1 MNSQQAAV
9 LRSAEG
15 EEIPLRGVSARGRL
29 RGLLFELEVEQA
41 YENTGRENIEA
52 SFTFP
57 VPHRAVLLGL
67 ELQIGERAL
76 QAVAVRHQAAR
87 ERYEEAIE
95 GGDSA
100 ALLEQAGDGLWS
112 LSLGNLMAGERA
124 LIRYRYAELLD
135 RKGDEVRLA
144 VPTCIAPRYGDPAA
158 HGLEPH
164 QVPTASLLAE
174 YPFTLAIDISG
185 SIAAAALDSPSHRIE
200 VAEAEDGKRV
210 TLAAG
215 AFLDRDF
222 ILVLRG
228 PATAG
233 AGLVAPDGE
242 GHVALASLDPAL
254 PTAARAPLAL
264 KLLVDC
270 SGSMAGSSMDCA
282 RHALLDILDRLG
294 PGDQLSL
301 TRFGSHVEHVVPPEP
316 APRGVL
322 RGGWRRRRAG
332 LDARPAAGGRLVAA
346 TPELLDWLRG
356 EVAGMQ
362 ADLGGTHLDEGLSA
376 AFAIPV
382 PEGTGRELLLITDAE
397 VWSVAQM
404 IELAERSGHRLFVVA
419 VGAAPAEALARE
431 LGERTGGACEFV
443 APGEDAEAAILRMFK
458 RMREPSRQVV
468 RVEWPAEPLWQA
480 PLPPAVFPGD
490 TLHLLAGFATAPTG
504 AVRVVIAD
512 MQGCEQQREIV
523 LPAPTPHAML
533 PRLAAARR
541 LPSLGEEEAA
551 ALAERY
557 QLASR
562 HTSFVVVQQRA
573 ADEKADKLPSL
584 RAVPQ
589 MLAAGWGVSDP
600 LARFPATGSLMM
612 EALVADLSIM
622 PSSAVRRRT
631 VVQSVPAAFHYPG
644 DMQASPFPF
653 TGGEATP
660 AEVLEALVARLAAG
674 AGLPATWT
682 GLAELGVPLEVI
694 EWLVQVV
701 AGMAAQPG
709 EDDAVALFIALLARS
724 PAGDALAAD
733 DRSALQGTVLGNRR
747 LRELRAALSAALG
760 GLEAASWQAVLAAT
774 SP

>member
-9 LRSAEG
+9 LVSARG

-29 RGLLFELEVEQA
+29 CGLLFELEVEQA
-41 YENTGRENIEA
+41 YENTSKENIEA

-95 GGDSA
+95 EGDSA

-164 QVPTASLLAE
+164 QVPAASLLAE
-174 YPFTLAIDISG
+174 YPFTLAIDIGG
-185 SIAAAALDSPSHRIE
+185 SMAAATLDSPSHRIE

-210 TLAAG
+210 RLAAG

-222 ILVLRG
+222 ILVLGG

-254 PTAARAPLAL
+254 PSATRAPLAL

-294 PGDQLSL
+294 PEDQLSL
-301 TRFGSHVEHVVPPEP
+301 TRFGSRVEHVVPPEP

-322 RGGWRRRRAG
+322 RGRWRRRRIAH
-332 LDARPAAGGRLVAA
+332 DAQPAAGGRLVAA

-356 EVAGMQ
+356 EVGGMQ
-362 ADLGGTHLDEGLSA
+362 ADLGGTNLDDGLSA

-382 PEGTGRELLLITDAE
+382 PEGAGRELLLITDAE
-397 VWSVAQM
+397 VWSVMRM
-404 IELAERSGHRLFVVA
+404 IELAQRSGHRLFVVA
-419 VGAAPAEALARE
+419 VGAAPAEALARK
-431 LGERTGGACEFV
+431 LGEITGGACEFV

-468 RVEWPAEPLWQA
+468 RVEWPVEPLWQA

-490 TLHLLAGFATAPTG
+490 TLHLLAGFAAAPAG
-504 AVRVVIAD
+504 PVRVVIAD
-512 MQGCEQQREIV
+512 AQGREQLRELA
-523 LPAPTPHAML
+523 LPVPALHVVL

-573 ADEKADKLPSL
+573 ADEKAGGLPSL
-584 RAVPQ
+584 RTVPQ
-589 MLAAGWGVSDP
+589 MLAAGWGAS
-600 LARFPATGSLMM
+600 
-612 EALVADLSIM
+612 ADLDGPCLSIDALEVASGGM
-622 PSSAVRRRT
+622 PSFEMPERAAMRSAQT
-631 VVQSVPAAFHYPG
+631 VFRYRADRPASV
-644 DMQASPFPF
+644 FPF
-653 TGGEATP
+653 ANREATP
-660 AEVLEALVARLAAG
+660 AEVLEALDIRQTMAAS
-674 AGLPATWT
+674 LPTTWT
-682 GLAELGVPLEVI
+682 ELAELGVPREVI
-694 EWLVQVV
+694 EWLMQVV

-724 PAGDALAAD
+724 PAGDVLSAD
-733 DRSALQGTVLGNRR
+733 ERAGLQGTVLGNRR
-747 LRELRAALSAALG
+747 LRELRAALSPALD
-760 GLEAASWQAVLAAT
+760 GLEMDSWQAVLAAT
-774 SP
+774 SA

>member
-9 LRSAEG
+9 LVSARG

-29 RGLLFELEVEQA
+29 CGLLFELEVEQA
-41 YENTGRENIEA
+41 YENTSKENIEA

-95 GGDSA
+95 EGDSA

-164 QVPTASLLAE
+164 QVPAASLLAE

-185 SIAAAALDSPSHRIE
+185 SMAAATLDSPSHRIE

-222 ILVLRG
+222 ILVLGG

-254 PTAARAPLAL
+254 PTAAARAPLAL

-294 PGDQLSL
+294 PEDQLSL
-301 TRFGSHVEHVVPPEP
+301 TRFGSRVEHVVPPEP

-322 RGGWRRRRAG
+322 RGRWRRGRTAH
-332 LDARPAAGGRLVAA
+332 DARPAAGGRLVAA

-356 EVAGMQ
+356 EVGGMQ
-362 ADLGGTHLDEGLSA
+362 ADLGGTDLDEGLSA

-382 PEGTGRELLLITDAE
+382 PEGAGRELLLITDAE
-397 VWSVAQM
+397 VWSVARM
-404 IELAERSGHRLFVVA
+404 VDLAERSGHRLFVVA
-419 VGAAPAEALARE
+419 VGAAPAEALARK
-431 LGERTGGACEFV
+431 LGEITGGACEFV
-443 APGEDAEAAILRMFK
+443 APGEDAEAAILHMFK

-468 RVEWPAEPLWQA
+468 RVEWPVEPLWQA

-490 TLHLLAGFATAPTG
+490 TLHLLAGFAAAPAG
-504 AVRVVIAD
+504 PMRVVIAD
-512 MQGCEQQREIV
+512 AQGREQPRDLALPV
-523 LPAPTPHAML
+523 PAPHAVL
-533 PRLAAARR
+533 PRLATARR

-573 ADEKADKLPSL
+573 ADEKADGLPSL

-589 MLAAGWGVSDP
+589 MLAAGWGAS
-600 LARFPATGSLMM
+600 
-612 EALVADLSIM
+612 ADLDGPCLSIDALEVASGGM
-622 PSSAVRRRT
+622 PSFEMLEDPMARSAQT
-631 VVQSVPAAFHYPG
+631 VFHCRAERPVSVFSFAERE
-644 DMQASPFPF
+644 AS
-653 TGGEATP
+653 P
-660 AEVLEALVARLAAG
+660 AEVLEALDIRQTMAAN
-674 AGLPATWT
+674 LPTTWAE
-682 GLAELGVPLEVI
+682 LAELGVPREVI
-694 EWLVQVV
+694 EWLMQVV

-724 PAGDALAAD
+724 PVGDVLSADERAG
-733 DRSALQGTVLGNRR
+733 LQGTVLGNRR
-747 LRELRAALSAALG
+747 LRELRAALSPALD
-760 GLEAASWQAVLAAT
+760 GLEMDSWQAVLAVT
-774 SP
+774 SA